1 MFLKKKKKKEKK
13 KKEKERKKRKK
24 RKKKKKK
31 KRGVQRLSIRVSF
44 QPNVPKAIDQ
54 KNTFTK
60 ETKAH
65 KTEHFALF
73 LGNICAHT
81 KMQT

>member
-13 KKEKERKKRKK
+13 KKEKERKKEK
-24 RKKKKKK
+24 RKEK